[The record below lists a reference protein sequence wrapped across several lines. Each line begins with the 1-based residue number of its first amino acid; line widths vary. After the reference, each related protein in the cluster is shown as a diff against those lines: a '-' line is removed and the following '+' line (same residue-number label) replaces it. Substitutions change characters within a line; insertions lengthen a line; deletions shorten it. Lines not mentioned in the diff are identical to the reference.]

1 MLSLM
6 VKRQIAATYSSA
18 GDGVTQEIG
27 NEKRASRRSKWSL
40 RYIEVMATAPQFL
53 TVEEFDKL
61 YGSESGWEY
70 WYGKAVRKPVP
81 DKLHALLQ
89 RILMQLLSAAG
100 YESGGEFDFKA
111 RRDWQPRPDVAILP
125 EGDERFPTTLSL
137 VIEILSDD
145 QTKELTEK
153 CRNYEETG
161 VSHIFVFD
169 PTARVIY
176 RWQRGL
182 VETQDLEL
190 PNGSLI
196 SGTAIWRELQA
207 AKTRLK
213 MTL

>member
-1 MLSLM
+1 MMDDAAPQSL
-6 VKRQIAATYSSA
+6 QY
-18 GDGVTQEIG
+18 IG
-27 NEKRASRRSKWSL
+27 F
-40 RYIEVMATAPQFL
+40 MATAPQFL
-53 TVEEFDKL
+53 TVEEFDKR

-89 RILMQLLSAAG
+89 KILKRLLDAAG

-125 EGDERFPTTLSL
+125 EGDERYPTKLSL
-137 VIEILSDD
+137 VIEIRSED
-145 QTKELTEK
+145 QTKELIEM
-153 CRNYEETG
+153 CRNYEQAG

-169 PTARVIY
+169 PVAQVIY
-176 RWQRGL
+176 RWKEGL
-182 VETQDLEL
+182 VETRDLEL

-196 SGTAIWRELQA
+196 AGAAIWQELQA